1 MDYRTEVGEPG
12 SNIAN
17 SREAQRAERLT
28 LDMITRWRRCAGA
41 SAVPGM
47 SAAQIVAARVLEAY
61 DETRVPELDP
71 WIEPGFAITGLP
83 AFLETGPDSAASAN
97 PTLDLGVARVRLD
110 IAGDFEVD
118 WGDGTSASYGEPGGP
133 WPDGAITH
141 TYGERPS
148 GDSVTV
154 VVSQTWR
161 GTWRSSSSDPAF
173 DGLSGDLP
181 ALPITRSFDLPID
194 EVQAIIQ

>member
-1 MDYRTEVGEPG
+1 MDFRTEVGEPG

-71 WIEPGFAITGLP
+71 WIEPGIAITGLP
-83 AFLETGPDSAASAN
+83 AFLETGPDSASAAN

-141 TYGERPS
+141 TYGERPP

-154 VVSQTWR
+154 AVSQTWR
-161 GTWRSSSSDPAF
+161 GTWTSSSSDPAF